1 MKKIYLTILMSL
13 LLVLLYGCQ
22 MLVIEEDTF
31 EYRQLS
37 DQYND
42 YVMNDVVNYDDF
54 IEIMNDA
61 TNITTTSVF
70 MVETNELDIFRR
82 LVNQKYGSGTIIF
95 SDINYNYIL
104 TTFEMIDLQSRF
116 VSYYIYDAYGTKIAA
131 EIFAADS
138 TLNLGILRSRIT
150 DENYH
155 IVDFPDYLPLSNELV
170 IMISNSYPTQNIHKL
185 GLYLYQD
192 EKSYVEV
199 VSTKNANGS
208 PVFNLQLELVG
219 IQYLYGESYVLLVD
233 YQDIYEFVSPLL
245 PLWQND

>member
-1 MKKIYLTILMSL
+1 MKKIYVTILMSL